1 MQRSW
6 RLLGILP
13 YLLVTIA
20 AFHGSAVGPALGAA
34 ADEAR
39 AINQQVLALIKT
51 SNLGEAETLAKK
63 GLLLCD
69 NVGDVKVF
77 CASQFNESLGDIAFS
92 QTQYASA
99 LAYQQ
104 QALRLREAGLDSGNP
119 LISRSLQRVGKVYL
133 TLNRMTEAEAFVER
147 AVAGFEK
154 LPANR
159 ELGLSLG
166 YLRNIYFDTDRLDSA
181 IIATGRELKIYEAIG
196 DGQAVSTTKMNLSN
210 ILARKAKTLV
220 DKKNDLEA
228 ARILDQAT
236 ELIDP
241 PPAGKES
248 FFASL
253 HAQLGFVYQRQD
265 RNADAE
271 RPMLRA
277 LEYRS
282 KIAGPADTEMPT
294 MLGNLAS
301 LYSKLGRPQ
310 DTIIYALRAIAW
322 FDQNKKETSALGFVL
337 LHLGRAQGQLGHWPD
352 AEAALLRSR
361 DVLDRILAEGDPQRI
376 SVRIEIGGLA
386 SGQERFGDAEQAYQS
401 ALEIEPKLSRPA
413 TGWRASVL
421 AYLGMV
427 YREQARYAEA
437 ERLLLE
443 AVKLEE
449 AAGGERTVSLG
460 QRLIELGSV
469 YRRQNRYTDAEST
482 LLRSLALDQSKLDRA
497 NALNSLGVVYTSID
511 QYEKAEGVLNEAL
524 AIRSKELAANNFFT
538 AETIGNLA
546 TIDTWRGHHAAAE
559 AKLRHV
565 LEVIDAL
572 DQSRFSNAALYSALL
587 SQTLVS
593 EGKLDEA
600 DTLIRRALELYRQ
613 RLGPDHPRFGGAL
626 KTLASIEVQ
635 RGQDREAEDHFRQAL
650 AIDAKA
656 IGHESQAVA
665 GDLMNLV
672 PILKRAG
679 KFGDAKVAI
688 DRALAIN
695 TAQFGPDSPLTVGA
709 MLASANMAYEAG
721 QYADAR
727 QLMNRIL
734 LIQERSFGPEHYAL
748 AGSLIF
754 MARLDLAQ
762 GRLEDAARRMDRA
775 TRVTAKAFSPDHP
788 FNIDILLGNSDVAW
802 SVGGAGGAEQPIR
815 DALAIANRLYE
826 PDYSVRRNLINRLS
840 GVLWAE
846 GKFDDAERL
855 HRDELVNIEQQ
866 RGPDHPGTAIALRG
880 LANILASSGRQ
891 GDAIT
896 LYQRTLAINERS
908 FGPQSDQAAWDHLA
922 LGSLFRR
929 VGQFDN
935 SRSEINLAR
944 AAWESRGVLLATGY
958 SLQQLAQLAFEQ
970 GVPAESV
977 VFAEQYLKT
986 VEQAYGSD
994 SPVLVP
1000 TLASLARFYLIVG
1013 RNGDAEKILLR
1024 IDTLVGINPPEQT
1037 PAYLNG
1043 LELRA
1048 LLDAVH
1054 GNFADAEAGFVRAIA
1069 IATKYQGSQS
1079 GAVGINLSNLAVV
1092 YLRTDR
1098 FAEAINHFAKAL
1110 DVFKRENGDRAPVV
1124 GYTLLAAAQAYAKKG
1139 DEASSRAL
1147 AAAAAEILGPTIA
1160 AQRTQPNW
1168 L

>member
-1 MQRSW
+1 
-6 RLLGILP
+6 
-13 YLLVTIA
+13 LVIIA
-20 AFHGSAVGPALGAA
+20 AFHVSAVCPALGAA

-39 AINQQVLALIKT
+39 AINQQVLALIKA
-51 SNLGEAETLAKK
+51 SNLGEAEALAKK

-69 NVGDVKVF
+69 EVGNVKVF
-77 CASQFNESLGDIAFS
+77 CASQFSESLGDIAYA
-92 QTQYASA
+92 QAQYASA
-99 LAYQQ
+99 LAYQE
-104 QALRLREAGLDSGNP
+104 QALRLRETGLDSGNL
-119 LISRSLQRVGKVYL
+119 LISRSLLRVGRTHLAQKH
-133 TLNRMTEAEAFVER
+133 MAEAESYVER
-147 AVAGFEK
+147 AVSGFRRA
-154 LPANR
+154 PVNR
-159 ELGLSLG
+159 ELATALS
-166 YLRNIYFDTDRLDSA
+166 YLRSIYFDTDRIDQAESVA
-181 IIATGRELKIYEAIG
+181 RQELEVHEAIPG
-196 DGQAVSTTKMNLSN
+196 NESPAISNAKRNLSAVLGRQAQ
-210 ILARKAKTLV
+210 IRF
-220 DKKNDLEA
+220 KKNQYPDAEPILTEA
-228 ARILDQAT
+228 IK
-236 ELIDP
+236 LIDP
-241 PPAGKES
+241 PAAGNEIL
-248 FFASL
+248 FATL
-253 HAQLGFVYQRQD
+253 QQQIGFAYERQH
-265 RNADAE
+265 RFAE
-271 RPMLRA
+271 AEPFMLRA

-282 KIAGPADTEMPT
+282 KIAGPADTEIPA
-294 MLGNLAS
+294 MLANLTS
-301 LYSKLGRPQ
+301 LYSNLARPA
-310 DTIIYALRAIAW
+310 DTIAYAVRAITR
-322 FDQNKKETSALGFVL
+322 FDQIKQEKPALGFSLLYMARAQQQLGRFADAETSFVRSMEVL
-337 LHLGRAQGQLGHWPD
+337 DRVLPETDPLHLG
-352 AEAALLRSR
+352 
-361 DVLDRILAEGDPQRI
+361 
-376 SVRIEIGGLA
+376 VRIETGMLRM
-386 SGQERFGDAEQAYQS
+386 GQERYRDAQLVFQS
-401 ALEIEPKLSRPA
+401 ALEAEPKVARPA
-413 TGWRASVL
+413 TGWRASIL
-421 AYLGMV
+421 GQLGMAH
-427 YREQARYAEA
+427 RELARYPEA

-443 AVKLEE
+443 ATKLEE
-449 AAGGERTVSLG
+449 ADGSTRVAFLGE
-460 QRLIELGSV
+460 RLIELASV
-469 YRRQNRYTDAEST
+469 YRRQNRYADAEST
-482 LLRSLALDQSKLDRA
+482 LLRALALEQPKLDRA
-497 NALNSLGVVYTSID
+497 SALNSLGVIYTSID

-524 AIRSKELAANNFFT
+524 AIRSKELAANNFFM

-546 TIDTWRGHHAAAE
+546 TIDTWRGNHAAAE
-559 AKLRHV
+559 AKLRHA

-572 DQSRFSNAALYSALL
+572 SLSRFTSSALYSALL
-587 SQTLVS
+587 AHTLMS

-656 IGHESQAVA
+656 IGQESPAAA

-695 TAQFGPDSPLTVGA
+695 TAQFGPDSPLTAGA

-734 LIQERSFGPEHYAL
+734 PIQERSFGPEHYAL

-762 GRLEDAARRMDRA
+762 GKLEDAARRMDRA

-802 SVGGAGGAEQPIR
+802 SVGGPGGAEQPIR

-840 GVLWAE
+840 GALWAE
-846 GKFDDAERL
+846 GKFGDAERL
-855 HRDELVNIEQQ
+855 HRDELANIEQK
-866 RGPDHPGTAIALRG
+866 RGSDHPSTAIALRG

-1000 TLASLARFYLIVG
+1000 ALASLARFYLIVG

-1069 IATKYQGSQS
+1069 TATKYQGSQS
-1079 GAVGINLSNLAVV
+1079 GAVGINLSNLAIV